1 MLSAFRASPPAAATI
16 SSRTSS
22 PSSAPRASSP
32 RRTIPARSS
41 RDSGESSNSWQRDN
55 RAEFTSKYGFSVV
68 APISVTRPDST
79 AGSRASCWAL
89 LNRWISSRN
98 RIVFCPVCPRRCS
111 DSAIT
116 LRTSAIPT
124 CTANSSSKWACVV
137 WATIRASVVLPVP
150 GGPKKIIDPTRSSAI
165 ARCSALPSPTTSCWP
180 ANSSSTCGRTR
191 WGSGAK
197 APSRL
202 PAASAKRSSAM
213 VAAYTG
219 SVSTAGAEK
228 VRLGGM
234 ALRNGIFVHSFDH
247 WAAAVRTPEGELR
260 LASGRK
266 PEIPERLLAVPGV
279 RGVARIA
286 EIAYLLPIVRSK
298 LPEARLP
305 LEGATTLGALVASVA
320 LSRAI
325 RRTSLS
331 PLPAELLG
339 AGLSLAPALASLR
352 GSQVAGYHGAEHKA
366 IGGYEHGEAAA
377 DATKEHERC
386 GSHMVGPML
395 AATVVGNLAVSKLPP
410 ARRGPA
416 RLAANLAAI

>member
-1 MLSAFRASPPAAATI
+1 M
-16 SSRTSS
+16 
-22 PSSAPRASSP
+22 
-32 RRTIPARSS
+32 
-41 RDSGESSNSWQRDN
+41 
-55 RAEFTSKYGFSVV
+55 
-68 APISVTRPDST
+68 
-79 AGSRASCWAL
+79 
-89 LNRWISSRN
+89 
-98 RIVFCPVCPRRCS
+98 
-111 DSAIT
+111 
-116 LRTSAIPT
+116 
-124 CTANSSSKWACVV
+124 
-137 WATIRASVVLPVP
+137 
-150 GGPKKIIDPTRSSAI
+150 
-165 ARCSALPSPTTSCWP
+165 
-180 ANSSSTCGRTR
+180 
-191 WGSGAK
+191 
-197 APSRL
+197 
-202 PAASAKRSSAM
+202 
-213 VAAYTG
+213 
-219 SVSTAGAEK
+219 STAGAEK

-260 LASGRK
+260 IASGRK

-279 RGVARIA
+279 RGVARVA
-286 EIAYLLPIVRSK
+286 EIAYLLPIVRRK

-331 PLPAELLG
+331 PLPAELIG

-386 GSHMVGPML
+386 GWENWTRGLSLALLGVLMLVTSRVPFAWVGPML

-416 RLAANLAAI
+416 RLAANLAAIGVATEVFGWMTRHADSPVSRALRRPGFELQRVAATREPTPEELEVAQAALDEVLRLEGAASSRPADG

>member
-1 MLSAFRASPPAAATI
+1 M
-16 SSRTSS
+16 
-22 PSSAPRASSP
+22 
-32 RRTIPARSS
+32 
-41 RDSGESSNSWQRDN
+41 
-55 RAEFTSKYGFSVV
+55 
-68 APISVTRPDST
+68 
-79 AGSRASCWAL
+79 
-89 LNRWISSRN
+89 
-98 RIVFCPVCPRRCS
+98 
-111 DSAIT
+111 
-116 LRTSAIPT
+116 
-124 CTANSSSKWACVV
+124 
-137 WATIRASVVLPVP
+137 
-150 GGPKKIIDPTRSSAI
+150 
-165 ARCSALPSPTTSCWP
+165 
-180 ANSSSTCGRTR
+180 
-191 WGSGAK
+191 
-197 APSRL
+197 
-202 PAASAKRSSAM
+202 
-213 VAAYTG
+213 
-219 SVSTAGAEK
+219 STAGAEK

-260 LASGRK
+260 IASGRK

-279 RGVARIA
+279 RGVARVA
-286 EIAYLLPIVRSK
+286 EIAYLLPIVRRK

-331 PLPAELLG
+331 PLPAELIG

-366 IGGYEHGEAAA
+366 IGGYEHGEAAV

-416 RLAANLAAI
+416 RLAANLAAIGVATEVFGWMTRHADSPVSRALRRPGFELQRVAATREPTPEELEVAQAALDEVLRLEGAASSRPADG

>member
-1 MLSAFRASPPAAATI
+1 
-16 SSRTSS
+16 
-22 PSSAPRASSP
+22 
-32 RRTIPARSS
+32 
-41 RDSGESSNSWQRDN
+41 
-55 RAEFTSKYGFSVV
+55 
-68 APISVTRPDST
+68 
-79 AGSRASCWAL
+79 
-89 LNRWISSRN
+89 
-98 RIVFCPVCPRRCS
+98 
-111 DSAIT
+111 
-116 LRTSAIPT
+116 
-124 CTANSSSKWACVV
+124 
-137 WATIRASVVLPVP
+137 
-150 GGPKKIIDPTRSSAI
+150 
-165 ARCSALPSPTTSCWP
+165 
-180 ANSSSTCGRTR
+180 
-191 WGSGAK
+191 
-197 APSRL
+197 
-202 PAASAKRSSAM
+202 
-213 VAAYTG
+213 
-219 SVSTAGAEK
+219 VSTAGAEK

-260 LASGRK
+260 IASGRK

-279 RGVARIA
+279 RGVARVA
-286 EIAYLLPIVRSK
+286 EIAYLLPIVRRK

-331 PLPAELLG
+331 PLPAELIG

-416 RLAANLAAI
+416 RLAANLAAIGVATEVFGWMTRHADSPVSRALRRPGFELQRVAATREPTPEELEVAQAALDEVLRLEGAASSRPADG